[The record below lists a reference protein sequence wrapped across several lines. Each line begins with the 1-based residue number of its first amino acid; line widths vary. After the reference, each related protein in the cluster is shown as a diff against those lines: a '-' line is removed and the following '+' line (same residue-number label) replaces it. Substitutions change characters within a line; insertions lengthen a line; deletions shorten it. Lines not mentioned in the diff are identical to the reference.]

1 MPCTEKKIKK
11 NINFKKE
18 RSFLHQR
25 AHQQAVF
32 PVLSVSKA
40 ESK

>member
-1 MPCTEKKIKK
+1 MLSSEKNNLEALIVRK
-11 NINFKKE
+11 
-18 RSFLHQR
+18 RSFLLQK